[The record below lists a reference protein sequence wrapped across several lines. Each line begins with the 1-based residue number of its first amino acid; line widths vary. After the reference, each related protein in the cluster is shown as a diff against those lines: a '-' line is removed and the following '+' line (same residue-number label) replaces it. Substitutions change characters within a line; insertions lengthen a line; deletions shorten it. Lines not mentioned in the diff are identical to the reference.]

1 MEPLKRQAAVP
12 DRQTSFLFEQ
22 DRLEGLSAQERDT
35 VVAMLA
41 QILMQ
46 AGGFGVEELDDDER

>member
-1 MEPLKRQAAVP
+1 MEPFKRPAAVP
-12 DRQTSFLFEQ
+12 DRQISFLFEQ
-22 DRLEGLSAQERDT
+22 DWLEGLSAQERDT

-46 AGGFGVEELDDDER
+46 AGGLGVEELDDDER